1 LAYTLTLWEDGTRS
15 GFDTAFATDDD
26 PGVVTGI
33 FVGVAHEGAAGVL
46 EHPDL
51 AAAFGGV
58 RE

>member
-1 LAYTLTLWEDGTRS
+1 M
-15 GFDTAFATDDD
+15 TDPHT
-26 PGVVTGI
+26 PGVITGVL
-33 FVGVAHEGAAGVL
+33 VGTAHEGATGVL